1 VAAASSGNA
10 LKKFAESQ
18 GLAFAERVDLP
29 QQGSTL
35 ARSDGKVEGAALGN
49 LPGGIEGTLANF
61 TYTYT
66 WTDSDDH
73 THTEHRYFT
82 FVVAQVPESIGFLP
96 YMGFSGSGSHFA
108 PNAGGDKM
116 KKIELGENEGFKG
129 ANAFAY
135 AGTSESWLA
144 QLLSP
149 ALVDWLARSEEDWG
163 FELANGVLCAGRSK
177 YVTEEAELT
186 RLCEDAAHLAGAI
199 REESVEEVGT
209 GSAEMDAAKDPDA
222 SDPQMEK
229 ALAKVK
235 TEPPAYLTAALPA
248 YRGYARRA
256 GDTFFS
262 ALKKAVLLTL
272 LLNIPG
278 AAIPIVTIVQG
289 AYVVLAV
296 IEGLLVT
303 IIFFF
308 MFRGKVKSDSR
319 KYAEEDFFRSYAE
332 ARGLRLEEPLHFAA
346 THAEAKLP
354 FKPDRVMSGPL
365 PGGGEGSLVLCGD
378 GSKREDRIAVV
389 IGPKGPVAE
398 AGLEAEAPGLS
409 TKDLDTFLEQ
419 LAGEA
424 REAISS
430 ARGNLVDAVV
440 PLRESTA

>member
-1 VAAASSGNA
+1 VAASSSGNA
-10 LKKFAESQ
+10 LKKFAESH

-35 ARSDGKVEGAALGN
+35 ARSDGKVEGVAAGS
-49 LPGGIEGTLANF
+49 LPGGIEGTLADF
-61 TYTYT
+61 TYTFT

-96 YMGFSGSGSHFA
+96 YMGFSGSGSHFV
-108 PNAGGDKM
+108 PTAGGDKM
-116 KKIELGENEGFKG
+116 KKIGLGKNEGFKG
-129 ANAFAY
+129 ASAYAY
-135 AGTSESWLA
+135 AGTSENWLA

-149 ALVDWLARSEEDWG
+149 ALVDWLARSEDDWG

-177 YVTEEAELT
+177 YVTGEAELT
-186 RLCEDAAHLAGAI
+186 RLCEDAAHLATAI
-199 REESVEEVGT
+199 REESVEEVEG
-209 GSAEMDAAKDPDA
+209 GSAQLDAAKDPDSA
-222 SDPQMEK
+222 DPQMEK

-248 YRGYARRA
+248 YRSYARRA
-256 GDTFFS
+256 GGTFFS
-262 ALKKAVLLTL
+262 ALKGAVLLTL

-278 AAIPIVTIVQG
+278 AAIPIVTIVQS
-289 AYVVLAV
+289 AYVALAV

-308 MFRGKVKSDSR
+308 MFRSKVKGDGR

-332 ARGLRLEEPLHFAA
+332 ARGLKLEEPLHFAA
-346 THAEAKLP
+346 AHAEAKLP

-389 IGPKGPVAE
+389 LGPKGPVAE

-424 REAISS
+424 REDS
-430 ARGNLVDAVV
+430 ATTPAT
-440 PLRESTA
+440 PA

>member
-10 LKKFAESQ
+10 LKKFAESH
-18 GLAFAERVDLP
+18 GLTFAERVDLP
-29 QQGSTL
+29 HRGSTL
-35 ARSDGKVEGAALGN
+35 ARSDAKVEGAVTGS

-82 FVVAQVPESIGFLP
+82 FVVAQIPESIGFLP
-96 YMGFSGSGSHFA
+96 CMGFSGPASHFA
-108 PNAGGDKM
+108 ANAGGDKM
-116 KKIELGENEGFKG
+116 EKIDLGKNEGFKG
-129 ANAFAY
+129 ASAYAY
-135 AGTSESWLA
+135 AGTSENWLA

-163 FELANGVLCAGRSK
+163 FELADGVLCAGRSR
-177 YVTEEAELT
+177 YVTDEAELT
-186 RLCEDAAHLAGAI
+186 RLCEDAAHLAAAI
-199 REESVEEVGT
+199 REESVEEVEG
-209 GSAEMDAAKDPDA
+209 GSAQLDAAKDPDA
-222 SDPQMEK
+222 SDPRMEK

-235 TEPPAYLTAALPA
+235 TDPPAYLTAALPA
-248 YRGYARRA
+248 YRSYALRA
-256 GDTFFS
+256 GDSFFA
-262 ALKKAVLLTL
+262 ALKRAVLLTL
-272 LLNIPG
+272 LLNVPG

-289 AYVVLAV
+289 AYVALAV
-296 IEGLLVT
+296 IEGALLAV
-303 IIFFF
+303 IFFF
-308 MFRGKVKSDSR
+308 LFRSKVKSDGR

-332 ARGLRLEEPLHFAA
+332 ARGLKLEEPLRFSAG
-346 THAEAKLP
+346 HAEAKLP

-389 IGPKGPVAE
+389 LGPKGPVAE

-409 TKDLDTFLEQ
+409 TKDLDVFLEQ

-424 REAISS
+424 REDRA
-430 ARGNLVDAVV
+430 
-440 PLRESTA
+440 TAPA

>member
-1 VAAASSGNA
+1 MSAASSGNA
-10 LKKFAESQ
+10 LKKFAESH

-35 ARSDGKVEGAALGN
+35 ARSGGKVEGAATGS
-49 LPGGIEGTLANF
+49 LPGGVEGTLANF

-82 FVVAQVPESIGFLP
+82 FVVTQVPESIGFLP
-96 YMGFSGSGSHFA
+96 YMGFSASGSHFA

-116 KKIELGENEGFKG
+116 KKIDLGKNEGFKG
-129 ANAFAY
+129 ANAYAY
-135 AGTSESWLA
+135 AGTSENWLA

-163 FELANGVLCAGRSK
+163 FELANGVLCTGRSR
-177 YVTEEAELT
+177 YVTGEAELT

-199 REESVEEVGT
+199 REESVEEVEG
-209 GSAEMDAAKDPDA
+209 GSAQLDAAKDPDSA
-222 SDPQMEK
+222 DPQMET

-248 YRGYARRA
+248 YRSYARRA

-262 ALKKAVLLTL
+262 ALKGAVLLTL

-289 AYVVLAV
+289 AYVALAV
-296 IEGLLVT
+296 IEGLLVL

-308 MFRGKVKSDSR
+308 MFRSKVKGDGR

-332 ARGLRLEEPLHFAA
+332 ARGLTLEEPLHFAA

-354 FKPDRVMSGPL
+354 FKPDRVMSGPM
-365 PGGGEGSLVLCGD
+365 PGGGEGALVLCGD
-378 GSKREDRIAVV
+378 GGKREDRIAVV
-389 IGPKGPVAE
+389 LGPKGPVAE

-424 REAISS
+424 REDS
-430 ARGNLVDAVV
+430 ATTPAT
-440 PLRESTA
+440 PA